1 MNEFKQDK
9 LTVTITIVDQKVLEM
24 IRINN
29 STYERTNEQSVVDL
43 LEEWANH
50 YCEENGTHGE

>member
-1 MNEFKQDK
+1 M
-9 LTVTITIVDQKVLEM
+9 VTIKDQDVLEM

-29 STYERTNEQSVVDL
+29 FTYQRNNEESVVDL

-50 YCEENGTHGE
+50 YCNENGTHGD